1 LPRGLGEGDARPL
14 PRKRRQRV
22 EARASELIGEELS
35 LRDLR
40 KAHELT
46 QTTVAQALGMSQ
58 DGVSR
63 IESRSDL
70 LISTLRSYV
79 EAMGGQLRLVAEFP
93 DRPTVQLS
101 GLAAMTGVG
110 RPAAR
115 RATAKKPPRHE
126 AAR

>member
-1 LPRGLGEGDARPL
+1 MATSLNDKIKAL

-46 QTTVAQALGMSQ
+46 QTSVAEALGMTQ

-70 LISTLRSYV
+70 LLSTLRSHV

-93 DRPTVQLS
+93 DRPAVQLA
-101 GLAAMTGVG
+101 GLATLAGADRSATQ
-110 RPAAR
+110 RAA
-115 RATAKKPPRHE
+115 AKKPSRREH
-126 AAR
+126 AR

>member
-1 LPRGLGEGDARPL
+1 MATSLNDKIKAL

-46 QTTVAQALGMSQ
+46 QTSVAEALGMTQ

-63 IESRSDL
+63 IERRSDL
-70 LISTLRSYV
+70 LLSTLRSYV

-93 DRPTVQLS
+93 DRPAVQLA
-101 GLAAMTGVG
+101 GLSTVTAADRAAPRRTTA
-110 RPAAR
+110 RKPARQEHAR
-115 RATAKKPPRHE
+115 
-126 AAR
+126 